1 MLFLRNSLFPV
12 ILFVVLLCGFTMA
25 AAAQDSE
32 LQAKPPVT
40 QQEAAIDPAP
50 VEAPKAEISA
60 QAAPEID
67 LSDPA
72 LMQALDARE
81 KADRAIAEAV
91 KAQQEKMAA
100 PAPAE
105 TVEVPKKKRPFPTS
119 ADEAKAL
126 GQKALDKIIGWLT
139 SPPFLA
145 QIGAIALVWF
155 LAPIFTKALR
165 KRVFL
170 FRDPPAKDAKLRI
183 VRDYIYRSREF
194 LRAAMQVALLALFAI
209 ILKNIP
215 PLGQDWL
222 VKLAQ
227 GLAVVFLL
235 YRVIKTFVS
244 NPLFQKLATWIV
256 IPLAVLAVFGY
267 YDNLMDTL
275 NGTTLMKMGDT
286 PITIMTLVRLGI
298 FGALFFY
305 LGNISNTKGQN
316 AIRSQEGLDV
326 GVREIVAKLFQILLF
341 IILFV
346 LILSFAGI
354 PLSGLVVIFSAVGLG
369 IGFGLQ
375 PIAANFISGLI
386 ILFDRSVKA
395 GDFVVLP
402 DGQQGT
408 VEAIN
413 MRSTVVE
420 TADGKDIMVPNTKF
434 TEDAYENWTHKDPR
448 QRYEVEFSV
457 HYDTDLD
464 SLEDILIPEVLKH
477 PQVLKEPELPDLEL
491 RSFGDSGVNMAIEF
505 WCEGIDDG
513 PNKFTS
519 DVNFIVWR
527 TLRKHGI
534 TIPYPQHEVKLLK

>member
-1 MLFLRNSLFPV
+1 MLFLRNSLFSI
-12 ILFVVLLCGFTMA
+12 ILFTVLLCGFTMA

-32 LQAKPPVT
+32 PQTKPTVA
-40 QQEAAIDPAP
+40 QQEAATDPAP
-50 VEAPKAEISA
+50 VEVPKAEISA

-72 LMQALDARE
+72 LIEALDARE
-81 KADRAIAEAV
+81 KADRAIAQAV
-91 KAQQEKMAA
+91 KAQQEKTANA
-100 PAPAE
+100 APAE
-105 TVEVPKKKRPFPTS
+105 TVEGPKKKRAFPTS
-119 ADEAKAL
+119 ADEAKVL
-126 GQKALDKIIGWLT
+126 GQKILDKIIGWLT
-139 SPPFLA
+139 SPSFLA
-145 QIGAIALVWF
+145 QIAAIALVWF

-194 LRAAMQVALLALFAI
+194 LRAAMQVALLALFAV

-235 YRVIKTFVS
+235 YRVIKTFLP
-244 NPLFQKLATWIV
+244 NPLYQKLATWIV

-267 YDNLMDTL
+267 YDDLMSFL
-275 NGTTLMKMGDT
+275 KTTEIMQMGDT
-286 PITIMTLVRLGI
+286 PITIMTFISLGI
-298 FGALFFY
+298 FGAIFFY
-305 LGNISNTKGQN
+305 LGNIANSKGQD
-316 AIRSQEGLDV
+316 AIRSQETLDV
-326 GVREIVAKLFQILLF
+326 GVREIVAKLFQIMLF
-341 IILFV
+341 IILIV
-346 LILSFAGI
+346 LVLSFAGI

-527 TLRKHGI
+527 TLKAHNI
-534 TIPYPQHEVKLLK
+534 EIPYPQRVVRTIK